1 MFGVS
6 QWWQTSMFG
15 VPAVMAKAI
24 RDGSPPPSPS
34 IVIDHNASIMAEG
47 TTRHSCIWRV
57 VCEKFYIKCEIIRC
71 ITLTFM
77 QPSGH
82 LKVIW
87 EFQRHVVACS
97 EAQFNIKKILSLL
110 THVVKVVVT
119 LDVCCFCSDGREQ
132 YIKRRLSISTP
143 PSHEWSRYFN
153 VFVSAVGHDGREN
166 YKTLLSRTALRFRE
180 CLMCLQWWHK
190 GHYTRSP
197 SLSASMLDQCWGCFC
212 TA

>member
-82 LKVIW
+82 LKVTW

-119 LDVCCFCSDGREQ
+119 LDVCCFRSDGRGQ
-132 YIKRRLSISTP
+132 YIKRRLSISTR

-153 VFVSAVGHDGREN
+153 VFCVCSWPWRQRELQN
-166 YKTLLSRTALRFRE
+166 TALRFRE

-190 GHYTRSP
+190 GHYTISL

>member
-1 MFGVS
+1 MMVS
-6 QWWQTSMFG
+6 LHQLMLSKSWCLNVLCVPVMAIEWWQTSMFG

-24 RDGSPPPSPS
+24 RDSSPPPSPS
-34 IVIDHNASIMAEG
+34 IEIDHNASIMAEG

-57 VCEKFYIKCEIIRC
+57 VCEKFYIKCEIIGC

-82 LKVIW
+82 LKVTW

-119 LDVCCFCSDGREQ
+119 LDVCCFRSDGRGQ
-132 YIKRRLSISTP
+132 YIKRRLSISTR

-153 VFVSAVGHDGREN
+153 VFVSAVGHDG
-166 YKTLLSRTALRFRE
+166 
-180 CLMCLQWWHK
+180 C
-190 GHYTRSP
+190 SP
-197 SLSASMLDQCWGCFC
+197 LPWMFDVSAVM
-212 TA
+212 A